1 MQQASF
7 QMSVP
12 RCSLLPS
19 DEGYEVAFAGRS
31 NSGKSSALNVL
42 CGQKNLA
49 RTSRTPGRTQHL
61 VVFNL
66 DSQRRLMDLPGFGYA
81 KVAKSLRSHWEQELP
96 DYLETRKSLAGLV
109 MLMDVRHPL
118 KPQEE
123 VLIEWC
129 SSCDV
134 SMLILINK
142 SDKVSRGE
150 GLNVLSKVN
159 RRISESSDVI
169 SAQLFSATK
178 HQGIESAWCTIEE
191 WLFNSAEDNA

>member
-1 MQQASF
+1 
-7 QMSVP
+7 MSVP

-129 SSCDV
+129 ASCDV

-150 GLNVLSKVN
+150 GVNVLSKVN

-178 HQGIESAWCTIEE
+178 HRGIESAWCTIEE
-191 WLFNSAEDNA
+191 WLFNSAENNA

>member
-1 MQQASF
+1 
-7 QMSVP
+7 MSVP
-12 RCSLLPS
+12 KCSMLPS

-42 CGQKNLA
+42 CGQKKLA

-66 DSQRRLMDLPGFGYA
+66 DSERRLMDLPGFGYA
-81 KVAKSLRSHWEQELP
+81 KVAKGLRSHWEQELP
-96 DYLETRKSLAGLV
+96 DYLESRQSLAGLV

-129 SSCDV
+129 SSCGV
-134 SMLILINK
+134 SMRILINK
-142 SDKVSRGE
+142 ADKVSRGE
-150 GLNVLSKVN
+150 GLNVLSSVN
-159 RRISESSDVI
+159 RRIAMSSGTI

-178 HQGIESAWCTIEE
+178 QQGVEDAWCAIEK
-191 WLFNSAEDNA
+191 WLFGVV